1 MFKDLMQL
9 EKKTMENEIKYIYLK
24 LPQKVFSGHC
34 EKTSEYVKFYRTKKI
49 KFAIK
54 MGL

>member
-1 MFKDLMQL
+1 MQL
-9 EKKTMENEIKYIYLK
+9 EKKSMENEIKYIYLK
-24 LPQKVFSGHC
+24 LPQKVLCAHC
-34 EKTSEYVKFYRTKKI
+34 EKTSEYVKFYRTNRI